1 MDSYKGVRDF
11 YPEDERVRRYVMNAM
26 RRTAELFGYEAYDA
40 SVLEATELYTIKSN
54 AEMVA
59 EETYTFTDR
68 GDRSVTLRP
77 EMTPSVARMVAARKR
92 ELGYP
97 ARWYSIPNLFRY
109 DRPQRGRYREHWQL
123 NADIFGVADQSAD
136 EELLVLADT
145 VLKALGATG
154 DMYTIRIND
163 RNLLKQS
170 IEGALKDQS
179 KYLDAVRLIDKR
191 DKLKPDEFATLWSE
205 LATQP
210 LDECLKES
218 TEVNTLIERV
228 RARGVESAQFVP
240 TIARGFDYYTGMV
253 FEIFDTST
261 ENASSL
267 AGGGR
272 YDTLVELYGSE
283 PVPCVGFGMGV
294 ERVQLFLETHGLLPP
309 LASSAR
315 LYLIP
320 LIEATHVA
328 DTLRSKGLNVALGM
342 KHDKVGDH
350 LKAATKLGIRYA
362 AVYGDDEAAS
372 GKLKIKNLVTGEEQ
386 ILPIDDVPKACAG

>member
-11 YPEDERVRRYVMNAM
+11 YPEDERVRRYVMNSM

-40 SVLEATELYTIKSN
+40 SVLETTELYTIKSN

-59 EETYTFTDR
+59 EETYTFIDR

-77 EMTPSVARMVAARKR
+77 EMTPSAARMVASRKR

-136 EELLVLADT
+136 EELLVLADAT
-145 VLKALGATG
+145 LKALGATA

-170 IEGALKDQS
+170 IEGALREQS
-179 KYLDAVRLIDKR
+179 NYLDAVRLIDKK
-191 DKLKPDEFATLWSE
+191 DKLKPDEFAALWGK
-205 LATQP
+205 LATRP
-210 LDECLKES
+210 LDECLTES
-218 TEVNTLIERV
+218 PELNTLIERV
-228 RARGVESAQFVP
+228 RARGVTGAVFTP

-253 FEIFDTST
+253 FEVFDTSN
-261 ENASSL
+261 ENASAI

-272 YDTLVELYGSE
+272 YDSLVELYGSE

-294 ERVQLFLETHGLLPP
+294 ERVQLFLETHGLLPAIP
-309 LASSAR
+309 PSAQ

-320 LIEATHVA
+320 LIDATSVA
-328 DTLRSKGLNVALGM
+328 DALRSKGLNVALGM
-342 KHDKVGDH
+342 RHDKVGDH

-372 GKLKIKNLVTGEEQ
+372 DTLKIKNLVTGDERV
-386 ILPIDDVPKACAG
+386 LPLDDVPRACAE